1 MTDPQLFADS
11 PASDPQVVPAAASS
25 GEPRTRA
32 TRRGTV
38 PAGMPLAAR
47 LRPRNLDEYVG
58 QLDALGPGK
67 PLRAMLD
74 RGDLRSLLLWGPPG
88 VGKTSLATVIA
99 AHVEAVWTE
108 LSAVSAGVKDVR
120 RVIEEGRSR
129 LELRGRRTVLFI
141 DEIHRFN
148 KGQQDALL
156 PGVESGWITLIGATT
171 ENPFFELNAPL
182 LSRCQLVR
190 LEPLT
195 ADDIATLLDRAC
207 TDPVR
212 GFGGRITLTD
222 EARAHLIAVG
232 DGDARASLSAL
243 EVAAAAEGV
252 TGPPSAA
259 PDALAPGTTDAT
271 GTTGTTGAP
280 DALAPGATG
289 APDAAGDGPD
299 TEVVQLDLDAVA
311 DAMQR
316 FRYDKAADGHYDQV
330 SAFIKSLRGS
340 DPDAATY
347 WLLRML
353 ESGEDPRFLARRMV
367 IFASEDVGLADR
379 QALPLAVAAF
389 DALDKVGLP
398 EARYALV
405 HTAIA
410 LAVAPKSN
418 SVARAL
424 ATGTEVVR
432 GAGNLD
438 VPAHLRDAHYRGAQR
453 LGHGAGYDY
462 PHDDPSGFAAGQRYL
477 PDALAGTVLY
487 TPSGHGH
494 EGPVA
499 DHLAGL
505 RERARQAGRDGRP
518 SDASP
523 RTTTGPR
530 TTTDPGT
537 TASSGTTTNDTDRPE
552 RT

>member
-1 MTDPQLFADS
+1 MTEPQLFADTPTS
-11 PASDPQVVPAAASS
+11 PDDPAPAATAAAASRVA
-25 GEPRTRA
+25 EPTGRG
-32 TRRGTV
+32 RRHGAV

-47 LRPRNLDEYVG
+47 LRPRDLDEYVG

-99 AHVEAVWTE
+99 AHVDAAWTE

-129 LELRGRRTVLFI
+129 LDLRARRTVLFI

-156 PGVESGWITLIGATT
+156 PGVESGWVTLIGATT

-190 LEPLT
+190 LEPLD
-195 ADDIATLLDRAC
+195 ADDVATLLARAC

-222 EARAHLIAVG
+222 QARDHLVAVG

-243 EVAAAAEGV
+243 EVAAAAAGV
-252 TGPPSAA
+252 TGPVAEDP
-259 PDALAPGTTDAT
+259 
-271 GTTGTTGAP
+271 
-280 DALAPGATG
+280 
-289 APDAAGDGPD
+289 DGPD
-299 TEVVQLDLDAVA
+299 DPADPDDPDIEVVRLDLATVA

-367 IFASEDVGLADR
+367 IFASEDIGLADR

-405 HTAIA
+405 HATLA

-424 ATGTEVVR
+424 SAGSELVR
-432 GAGNLD
+432 RAGNAE
-438 VPAHLRDAHYRGAQR
+438 VPAHLRDAHYRGARQ

-477 PDALAGTVLY
+477 PEALAGTVLY
-487 TPSGHGH
+487 EPSRHGH

-499 DHLAGL
+499 ERLAAL
-505 RERARQAGRDGRP
+505 REQARRAGRDRRP
-518 SDASP
+518 SGPPDPSP
-523 RTTTGPR
+523 TT
-530 TTTDPGT
+530 
-537 TASSGTTTNDTDRPE
+537 SGTTTTDTERPE